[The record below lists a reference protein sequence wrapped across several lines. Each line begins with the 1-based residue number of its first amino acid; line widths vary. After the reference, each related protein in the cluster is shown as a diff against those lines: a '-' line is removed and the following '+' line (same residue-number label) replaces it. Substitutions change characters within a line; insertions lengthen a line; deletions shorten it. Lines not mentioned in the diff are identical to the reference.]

1 MWREPETPWRLFR
14 NGNTVQCSAQCCTA
28 DPFSLVRK
36 HQFRV
41 VFQQSLKSWRK
52 SYHLE
57 LACLRQAKEQLE
69 QLAPLPK
76 DEGGF
81 VDDVAPLPRV
91 LRETPWMLSAAK
103 REAMVKLLSIS
114 RALSPDVASSPSP
127 SSSSQTAAAASPV
140 PEQDPFRTPF
150 RL

>member
-1 MWREPETPWRLFR
+1 M
-14 NGNTVQCSAQCCTA
+14 
-28 DPFSLVRK
+28 
-36 HQFRV
+36 
-41 VFQQSLKSWRK
+41 
-52 SYHLE
+52 
-57 LACLRQAKEQLE
+57 RQAKEQLE

-140 PEQDPFRTPF
+140 PEQDLFTTPF

>member
-1 MWREPETPWRLFR
+1 M
-14 NGNTVQCSAQCCTA
+14 QCSAQCCTA

-41 VFQQSLKSWRK
+41 VFHQSLKSWRK

-127 SSSSQTAAAASPV
+127 SSSSQTAVAANPV
-140 PEQDPFRTPF
+140 LEQDFFRTPF